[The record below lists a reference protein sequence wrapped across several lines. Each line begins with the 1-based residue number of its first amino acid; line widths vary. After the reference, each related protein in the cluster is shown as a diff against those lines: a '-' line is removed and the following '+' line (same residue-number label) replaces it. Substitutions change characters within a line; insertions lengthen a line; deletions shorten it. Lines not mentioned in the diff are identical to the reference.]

1 MEDAAEPVSSAD
13 IQVDDSLWVRD
24 RIGDGAQR
32 GCLVQGLM
40 CSVLVV
46 EVFIFAQ
53 GVPQVVFVPDQTAV
67 EMIGVVGL
75 AYADPFIYVGA

>member
-13 IQVDDSLWVRD
+13 LQVDDSPGGCD

-46 EVFIFAQ
+46 EVFVLAQ
-53 GVPQVVFVPDQTAV
+53 GVPQVVFVSDQAAV
-67 EMIGVVGL
+67 EKLV
-75 AYADPFIYVGA
+75 AA